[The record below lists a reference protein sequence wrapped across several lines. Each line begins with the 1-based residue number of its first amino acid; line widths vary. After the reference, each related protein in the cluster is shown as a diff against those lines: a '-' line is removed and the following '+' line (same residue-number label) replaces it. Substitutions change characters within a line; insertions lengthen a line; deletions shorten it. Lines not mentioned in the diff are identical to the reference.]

1 MKKTFAWALS
11 ALLAVTLSAQK
22 TISIET
28 DADEV
33 VKLWDN
39 QTAPHSSEETADEE
53 LNAKKH
59 FSHTSETVR
68 EIRFPLDLQENQDST
83 VCPILIPFIVIHHC
97 RMLPFLIETIHIQ
110 S

>member
-11 ALLAVTLSAQK
+11 ALLTVTLSAQK

-53 LNAKKH
+53 LNAKKT
-59 FSHTSETVR
+59 FFPYVR
-68 EIRFPLDLQENQDST
+68 NSPLYLQARS
-83 VCPILIPFIVIHHC
+83 
-97 RMLPFLIETIHIQ
+97 
-110 S
+110 